1 VAAHSHCK
9 GDGEVEAEGQVAADA
24 VLEADGLGVWDVA
37 AVAVESEQTVEWGS
51 LGGHCCQLKLEVVLK
66 KEYRIS

>member
-1 VAAHSHCK
+1 
-9 GDGEVEAEGQVAADA
+9 
-24 VLEADGLGVWDVA
+24 LEADGLGVWDVA